1 MTTSEASIVNSKV
14 PKLPKEDIRTKSR
27 ERKQRSQQK

>member
-14 PKLPKEDIRTKSR
+14 PKLSKEDIRTKSR